1 MKPTWIEDLFGWK
14 RQARLRRPPRP
25 SGSVRLSKKQRL
37 AVARRGRWDLKVAKP
52 GGYSRIWA
60 LPEFLVESCLFFYDC
75 CQIKL
80 INWKLCRRLMY
91 SSKIWTLTLP
101 ALCQVRMLKDLLFA
115 IRCFQQHQ
123 KRIARRKTS
132 YCWWKKSCT
141 ISRVWNPANIGI
153 NYLSTGA
160 GFLPSTVSLFPTY
173 LFHRPTGEIDVN
185 TESSGSAYSPDVA
198 MIGVKKPCNHLDI
211 FKELWFLKVI
221 WWHVYQL
228 DTSILHTHCNV
239 ENDSLEPKS
248 WGFQQVLTI
257 VEWCKQAKTYSP
269 FFAYSSSTWIGR
281 IL

>member
-1 MKPTWIEDLFGWK
+1 
-14 RQARLRRPPRP
+14 
-25 SGSVRLSKKQRL
+25 
-37 AVARRGRWDLKVAKP
+37 
-52 GGYSRIWA
+52 
-60 LPEFLVESCLFFYDC
+60 
-75 CQIKL
+75 
-80 INWKLCRRLMY
+80 MY

-101 ALCQVRMLKDLLFA
+101 ALCQVAMLKDLLFA

-141 ISRVWNPANIGI
+141 TSRVWNPANIGI

-160 GFLPSTVSLFPTY
+160 GFLPSTVSLFPKY
-173 LFHRPTGEIDVN
+173 LFRRLTGEIDVK

-228 DTSILHTHCNV
+228 DTSMHIAKWKTT
-239 ENDSLEPKS
+239 LEPKDVFCQRLEDS
-248 WGFQQVLTI
+248 NRYWPSLNDVNKPKHNHL
-257 VEWCKQAKTYSP
+257 
-269 FFAYSSSTWIGR
+269 FFAYSSSTWIGG